1 MNHLG
6 KLKFKPQMA
15 LGEML
20 IGTSIHLKMLYIILV
35 PLYNHISFVESIQ
48 LQNKNIHL
56 KKLLRQ

>member
-6 KLKFKPQMA
+6 KIKVVTSKWR
-15 LGEML
+15 LGRDA
-20 IGTSIHLKMLYIILV
+20 IWKVHLKMLYIILV